1 MKRLAFA
8 VPIALPRPAGL
19 GLRLES
25 RRPAVRHLDY
35 GDVIAKMTIVTLFSA
50 LAVRL
55 ARDATATGHV
65 TGILLLANEALVVVL
80 TVFRRSA
87 AIVDRS
93 ARAKF
98 LTGLATFGPLVVRP
112 SAFGIVPQTL
122 TIIISGIG
130 LTIVVLGKISLGRSF
145 GLVPANRGIVSTGVY
160 RFVRHPIYLGY
171 LLSHVGFLAAN
182 TNPWNV
188 VMLLSAD
195 TALLLRA
202 ICEEETLARDD
213 AYRSYMT
220 RVHWRV
226 VPGVF

>member
-55 ARDATATGHV
+55 ARDATAT
-65 TGILLLANEALVVVL
+65 
-80 TVFRRSA
+80 A